1 MSIRFEWHFD
11 DEEGQKTEKE
21 AARATRLS
29 SWIAS
34 LLARVRARF
43 ERRPLAM
50 GLTASQRRLHA
61 ALART
66 RPWLCP
72 DALPELAAPSLRLPS
87 FL

>member
-1 MSIRFEWHFD
+1 MSIRFEWRFD
-11 DEEGQKTEKE
+11 DEEEQKIEKE
-21 AARATRLS
+21 ATHATWLS

-34 LLARVRARF
+34 LLVRVRARF
-43 ERRPLAM
+43 ERRPLVL

-72 DALPELAAPSLRLPS
+72 DALPE
-87 FL
+87 